1 MAGEGRR
8 DPVDPMA
15 GEGWRDPVGPMA
27 GDVGFEPAPQGWS
40 ALLAALDEG
49 RRRGFLGPDQEP
61 AAVARHAAGFAP
73 ALGGAGRIV
82 DLGSGGG
89 VPGLV
94 LAVVLPSARLALV
107 DSSVSRT
114 DWLHRLVRRLGLE
127 DRVRVVAA
135 RAEVL
140 GHDPAWRETHDAV
153 VARSFAPPLVAAECA
168 TALLRLGGRLVVSE
182 PPVDRREERW
192 PAGALDELGL
202 RRVTWSDPSYVVL
215 EKVRPAP
222 TAVPRA
228 RRVRGHTS

>member
-1 MAGEGRR
+1 MAGDGRR
-8 DPVDPMA
+8 DPA
-15 GEGWRDPVGPMA
+15 LEGWP
-27 GDVGFEPAPQGWS
+27 

-94 LAVVLPSARLALV
+94 LAIVLPSARLALV

-114 DWLHRLVRRLGLE
+114 DWLHRLVHRLGLE
-127 DRVRVVAA
+127 DRVRVVTA

-140 GHDPAWRETHDAV
+140 GHDPAWRETQDAV
-153 VARSFAPPLVAAECA
+153 VARSFAPPLVVAECA
-168 TALLRLGGRLVVSE
+168 TAFLRLGGRLVVSE
-182 PPVDRREERW
+182 PPVDRRRERW
-192 PAGALDELGL
+192 PAEELDELGL
-202 RRVTWSDPSYVVL
+202 RRVTWADPSYVVL
-215 EKVRPAP
+215 EKAGAAPA
-222 TAVPRA
+222 AVPRA
-228 RRVRGHTS
+228 RRIRGHTS

>member
-1 MAGEGRR
+1 
-8 DPVDPMA
+8 
-15 GEGWRDPVGPMA
+15 MA
-27 GDVGFEPAPQGWS
+27 GDGGFEPAPEGWP

-73 ALGGAGRIV
+73 ALGDAGRIV

-114 DWLHRLVRRLGLE
+114 DWLHRLVHRLGLE
-127 DRVRVVAA
+127 DRVQVVTA

-140 GHDPAWRETHDAV
+140 GHDPAWRESQDAV
-153 VARSFAPPLVAAECA
+153 VARSFAPPPVTAECA
-168 TALLRLGGRLVVSE
+168 TAFLRLGGRLVVSE
-182 PPVDRREERW
+182 PPPDRRGERW
-192 PAGALDELGL
+192 PAEELGGLGL

-215 EKVRPAP
+215 EKVGPAP
-222 TAVPRA
+222 AAVPRP
-228 RRVRGHTS
+228 RRIRGHTS